1 MGNIISVNVVRF
13 LVIFLLQVLVLKP
26 LSMGWMSNYFYF
38 NIMLYPLIII
48 LLPMRTP
55 QIAILI
61 IGFGLGFLVDMF
73 YDTPGVHASATV
85 ATAFFR
91 TWVLARLEPRDGY
104 QLNVAPSRQ
113 RFGWPWFAQYA
124 VIMMVF
130 HLFIYFIVETFA
142 VEYVLRIL
150 AKTFYTFVWSII
162 AVFLFAQVWNTKD

>member
-1 MGNIISVNVVRF
+1 MGNIISINIIRF
-13 LVIFLLQVLVLKP
+13 LVIFFLQVLVLKP

-55 QIAILI
+55 QIAILLM
-61 IGFGLGFLVDMF
+61 GFGLGFLVDMF

-91 TWVLARLEPRDGY
+91 TWVLGQLEPRDGY

-113 RFGWPWFAQYA
+113 RFGLPWFTQYA
-124 VIMMVF
+124 VIMMLF
-130 HLFIYFIVETFA
+130 HLLIYFIVETFA
-142 VEYVLRIL
+142 IEHVLRIL
-150 AKTFYTFVWSII
+150 AKTAYTFVWSII
-162 AVFLFAQVWNTKD
+162 AVFLFTQVWNTKD